1 MGGQQ
6 APYPQVGRDSPG
18 HSSIHLSPKA
28 NPGGTVRVHP
38 QAAGDEH
45 ECQSSAD
52 FHMLKIRLDVL
63 PHHPPN
69 NSLFQRDDIIAKLSK
84 NI

>member
-1 MGGQQ
+1 M
-6 APYPQVGRDSPG
+6 
-18 HSSIHLSPKA
+18 
-28 NPGGTVRVHP
+28 HP
-38 QAAGDEH
+38 QAAGDKH

-52 FHMLKIRLDVL
+52 LHMLKIRLDVL

-69 NSLFQRDDIIAKLSK
+69 NSLFQRVDIIAKLSK